1 MNSLWNKV
9 LVAALA
15 VSTLGLVVGNATFSI
30 GQEAKTTKAE
40 KKAKGRLPPYF
51 TDIVTEE
58 QRAEIYTIRAGYEKQ
73 VNDLQ
78 AQLEALREKE
88 MAECEALLDA
98 EQKDKLNKAREAAA
112 AKKKKKKSSD
122 EPAKAAE

>member
-30 GQEAKTTKAE
+30 GQDAATAKAE
-40 KKAKGRLPPYF
+40 KKVKGRLPPYF
-51 TDIVTEE
+51 ADIVTEE
-58 QRAEIYTIRAGYEKQ
+58 QRSTIYKIRTGYEKQ

-78 AQLEALREKE
+78 AQLEALRDKE
-88 MAECEALLDA
+88 MAECEAVLDA
-98 EQKDKLNKAREAAA
+98 EQKDKLNMAREAAA

-122 EPAKAAE
+122 EPVKAAE